1 MKKYLLYLLIL
12 SFVFTTS
19 VKAHIPS
26 KGIVVTSNHYASKA
40 AANIIRNG
48 GSAID
53 AAITA
58 QLVLT
63 MTTPQSTGIGG
74 GAFIIYWDKSQS
86 KLYAID
92 GREEAPLSAKPN
104 LFLENNVSP
113 MKFYPDAVVGGKS
126 VGVPGLVKLMEE
138 THKKF
143 GKVEWKDLFI
153 DPIKL
158 AEEGFI
164 LSPALHNTLN
174 YLSYLKK
181 IEPANS
187 FYYRR
192 NESNDL
198 VPLPVGTLLKNPEYA
213 ETLKRIS
220 IYGAEDFYNGKTTN
234 LIIDA
239 VNNSEQ
245 NAGFLTKD
253 DFKNY
258 DVIWREPLCILYR
271 SYNVCGM
278 PPPAGS
284 ISVSMILKMLENY
297 DVKSYSPTSP
307 EFIHLYS
314 EISALAYADRNF
326 FLADPDYI
334 DVPVEGLIDDLY
346 LNNRIKGIDKKRSN
360 RNPKNG
366 EPIGYSKYSKNYDIS
381 MSSTS
386 HLVIVDLYGNA
397 VSMTSTVEGPFGSH
411 LMAGGFI
418 LNNELTDFS
427 LLPDR
432 EGIPVAN
439 RVEPGKR
446 PLSSMSPTI
455 IFDKE
460 GNLHSLTGS
469 PGGTSIIGYVTKS
482 ILGLLDWGMTP
493 QEAVSIPHYMRKHI
507 KTELEKNT
515 NVAKHKN
522 FLENLG
528 HDISILRKRSGLH
541 VAKKIDGGFIGGADP
556 RREGLVIQINNFN
569 DHE

>member
-1 MKKYLLYLLIL
+1 MKNLFIYLLLAF
-12 SFVFTTS
+12 SFFTVS
-19 VKAHIPS
+19 VEASAPS
-26 KGIVVTSNHYASKA
+26 KAIVVTANHYASKA
-40 AANIIRNG
+40 AANIIKKG

-74 GAFIIYWDKSQS
+74 GAFMLYWDNSKS
-86 KLYAID
+86 KLYALD

-104 LFLENNVSP
+104 LFLENDSLP
-113 MKFYPDAVVGGKS
+113 KKFYPDAVVGGKS
-126 VGVPGLVKLMEE
+126 VGVPGLVKLLEE
-138 THKKF
+138 AHKKF
-143 GKVEWKDLFI
+143 GKLDWKDLFI
-153 DPIKL
+153 DPIKI
-158 AEEGFI
+158 AKDGFI
-164 LSPALHNTLN
+164 LSPALYNTLN
-174 YLSYLKK
+174 YMSYLKK
-181 IEPANS
+181 IEPASS

-192 NESNDL
+192 NESNEL
-198 VPLPVGTLLKNPEYA
+198 VPLSEGSLVVSSKYA

-220 IYGAEDFYNGKTTN
+220 ILGAEDFYNGETTS
-234 LIIDA
+234 LIIDS
-239 VNNSEQ
+239 VNNSKQ
-245 NAGFLTKD
+245 NSGFLTKE

-258 DVIWREPLCILYR
+258 NVIWREPLCILYR
-271 SYNVCGM
+271 DYNVCGM
-278 PPPAGS
+278 PPPAGN

-297 DVKSYSPTSP
+297 DVKSYNPTSP

-314 EISALAYADRNF
+314 EISALAYTDRNF

-346 LNNRIKGIDKKRSN
+346 LNNRTKGVDKKKSN
-360 RNPKNG
+360 RNPQHG
-366 EPIGYSKYSKNYDIS
+366 EPLGYSKYSKNYDIS
-381 MSSTS
+381 MPSTS

-460 GNLHSLTGS
+460 GALHSLTGS

-482 ILGLLDWGMTP
+482 ILGLLDWNMTP
-493 QEAVSIPHYMRKHI
+493 QEAVSIPHYMRKDS
-507 KTELEKNT
+507 KTELEQNT
-515 NVAKHKN
+515 VVIKHKN
-522 FLENLG
+522 FLEDLG
-528 HDISILRKRSGLH
+528 HEISIRRKRSGLH
-541 VAKKIDGGFIGGADP
+541 VAKKINGGFIGGADP
-556 RREGLVIQINNFN
+556 RREGLVVQIN
-569 DHE
+569 